1 MASSASF
8 LDKKNVT
15 WANVPSYL
23 KLSSIWTEYFEGS
36 ALYIFSAKTWKI
48 SIVGQQVDNWPQ
60 QNTIWLLAPRYDV
73 IKLFW

>member
-8 LDKKNVT
+8 LYKKNVT

-36 ALYIFSAKTWKI
+36 ALYIFSAKNLEDFNRWPT
-48 SIVGQQVDNWPQ
+48 SGQ
-60 QNTIWLLAPRYDV
+60 LASAKYDL
-73 IKLFW
+73 IART